1 MVKAL
6 SSMGWYLEVGPL
18 GGDEVMSVKPSSV
31 GLGSF
36 QKRPQEVP
44 WSFLPDEDTAGG
56 WASGN
61 QEASFTRCRTC
72 WLFDPGL
79 PSLQNCGN

>member
-1 MVKAL
+1 
-6 SSMGWYLEVGPL
+6 
-18 GGDEVMSVKPSSV
+18 MSVKPSSV

-44 WSFLPDEDTAGG
+44 WSFLPYEDTAGG

-61 QEASFTRCRTC
+61 QEASFTRCQTAGS
-72 WLFDPGL
+72 LILDL
-79 PSLQNCGN
+79 PASRIVGIKCLVI